1 MPSED
6 IKILEFNQY
15 KESDKAPFVIY
26 AYLEC
31 LIEKIDG
38 FHIYENSSTTKVG

>member
-15 KESDKAPFVIY
+15 HKSDIKPFIIY
-26 AYLEC
+26 VDLEYL
-31 LIEKIDG
+31 IKNSMDVKI
-38 FHIYENSSTTKVG
+38 ILKNYL

>member
-15 KESDKAPFVIY
+15 QKFDKASFVRY
-26 AYLEC
+26 WVFNR
-31 LIEKIDG
+31 KDWW
-38 FHIYENSSTTKVG
+38 K

>member
-15 KESDKAPFVIY
+15 QNVIKHCWLFY
-26 AYLEC
+26 A
-31 LIEKIDG
+31 DRG
-38 FHIYENSSTTKVG
+38 MFNTKDWWI